1 MAGNTYGTVFRVTT
15 FGESHGEGL
24 GVIIDGCPAGTD
36 IDIQKIQDA
45 LDRRRPGAGVNGI
58 KSASV
63 TSRNE
68 PDKAEILSG
77 IFNGK
82 AEGTP
87 IAIVI
92 RNTSQHSSDY
102 SNLAE
107 TFRPGHADF
116 FTAKNTAY
124 GTTAAEVVLPAGKL
138 LPALQPAPL
147 QE

>member
-63 TSRNE
+63 TS
-68 PDKAEILSG
+68 
-77 IFNGK
+77 
-82 AEGTP
+82 
-87 IAIVI
+87 
-92 RNTSQHSSDY
+92 
-102 SNLAE
+102 
-107 TFRPGHADF
+107 
-116 FTAKNTAY
+116 
-124 GTTAAEVVLPAGKL
+124 
-138 LPALQPAPL
+138 
-147 QE
+147 

>member
-116 FTAKNTAY
+116 TYSEKYGIRDYRGGGNCCPRCSRRRCKNDT
-124 GTTAAEVVLPAGKL
+124 
-138 LPALQPAPL
+138 
-147 QE
+147 